1 MSGVLALLVTSV
13 LTIVSCSSPPGLEHS
28 APAVVSNPATPFAP
42 ASDAVTT
49 VLGEEAWAFENTPG
63 RTIRTASYA
72 IYTTM
77 PEGPLIARVPEFL
90 ERALLHYTSALGV
103 LPRPRQPMETYLL
116 ATRPQWDKLARRLLG
131 NDAGPYLKIDRGGFS
146 MGGRGVYYDLGPR
159 DTLLIAAHEGWH
171 QFVQSTFKGQLPI
184 WLDEGVAT
192 YMEGYRLLPSG
203 NAGPASPRFM
213 PWANLE
219 RFETLRSANWRGRLP
234 AIERLVVASPQQI
247 LGDDRS
253 DEWAPLRYYAQV
265 WAFIHFLREGANG
278 KYSHVV
284 ERMLADAAAGRMDDV
299 IEAKLGG
306 PAAQAYRL
314 RRDGLVVLTAYTG
327 PDLAAMDLEFKEFVK
342 KLCERGN
349 RQKVAEGKSPILE

>member
-1 MSGVLALLVTSV
+1 M
-13 LTIVSCSSPPGLEHS
+13 
-28 APAVVSNPATPFAP
+28 PAV
-42 ASDAVTT
+42 DAATT
-49 VLGEEAWAFENTPG
+49 VLGEEPWAFESTPG

-77 PEGPLIARVPEFL
+77 PDGPLVARVPEFL

-171 QFVQSTFKGQLPI
+171 QYVQTTFKGQLPI

-192 YMEGYRLLPSG
+192 YMEGYRLMPSG
-203 NAGPASPRFM
+203 SAAPASPQFM

-219 RFETLRSANWRGRLP
+219 RFETLRSAQWRGRLP

-278 KYSHVV
+278 KYARVI
-284 ERMLADAAAGRMDDV
+284 ERMLADAAAGRMDDT
-299 IEAKLGG
+299 IESKLG
-306 PAAQAYRL
+306 PAASQAYRL
-314 RRDGLVVLTAYTG
+314 RRDGLVVLTAYAG
-327 PDLAAMDLEFKEFVK
+327 PDLATMDTEFKEFVM

-349 RQKVAEGKSPILE
+349 RQKVAEGKSPILQ